1 MNSSNMKRYS
11 ASIKRSIKLLE
22 QLQTLLD
29 ALDTVK
35 GFDATSASSESKDA
49 LLDSLVT
56 KHKATFVVESVLDCD
71 LSGFR
76 EELERRALSECGYD
90 LRNGTHVNENGEPIR
105 D

>member
-11 ASIKRSIKLLE
+11 ASIRRSIELLG

-35 GFDATSASSESKDA
+35 GFDATSASSGGKDD

-56 KHKATFVVESVLDCD
+56 KHKATFVVESVLGCD

-76 EELERRALSECGYD
+76 EELERKALSECGYD
-90 LRNGTHVNENGEPIR
+90 LRNGTHVNVKGDN
-105 D
+105 